1 MLGRHCPR
9 GHRGEPGIKGN
20 LVSFSINGATDDVK
34 EFINGKRVDLD
45 SYFSYSIN
53 DGKLVLSFDISEIEK
68 KHNMRDFQISV
79 LYGYE

>member
-9 GHRGEPGIKGN
+9 GHRGERAINN

-34 EFINGKRVDLD
+34 EFINGKLVDLD

-68 KHNMRDFQISV
+68 KHNIRDFQISV